1 MKKLEIIGLV
11 LALFLTASVM
21 ADEVRD
27 ERIDSYLNILS
38 TGNVK
43 QKSTMLNRLQ
53 WSGLSDP
60 RLFDVIEKSLLDQY
74 LSDNLSRHQAKVL
87 VYMVRSLG
95 YSGNK
100 KYRSTISTISKG
112 TSLPKSSIS
121 TLSDNRT
128 TDSFSRKLNKHAAK
142 ALVDLHKF
150 SAWNALIKTSDL
162 VVVGKNAE
170 ITTYMKMLDT
180 DDIFI
185 QRLAARAM
193 FHENIRDPDLLAL
206 AANKLKFLYML
217 NGLDRESQDTAAW
230 LCKAIGQSGQSKYKN
245 LLMEIAGKTPYK
257 KIRKYAQ
264 KFSQ

>member
-11 LALFLTASVM
+11 LALFLTASIM

-60 RLFDVIEKSLLDQY
+60 RLFDVIEKSLLDQH
-74 LSDNLSRHQAKVL
+74 LNHNLSRHQAKVL
-87 VYMVRSLG
+87 IYMVRSLG
-95 YSGNK
+95 YSGNN
-100 KYRSTISTISKG
+100 KYRSTISILSKG
-112 TSLPKSSIS
+112 ASLPKSSMKSSIT
-121 TLSDNRT
+121 TLSNDPT
-128 TDSFSRKLNKHAAK
+128 SRKLRKHAAK

-150 SAWNALIKTSDL
+150 SARNALIKTSDL
-162 VVVGKNAE
+162 AIEGKNAA
-170 ITTYMKMLDT
+170 ITTYMKMLDI

-206 AANKLKFLYML
+206 AANKLKFLYIQ

-245 LLMEIAGKTPYK
+245 LLIEIAGKTSYQ